1 MSNKQAQHCES
12 DIASVSHLQ
21 RVFRVHHPLQVDHTR
36 YTSTTVYRNAIVW
49 SNTFSKFTLNV
60 GNGFTLSLAGS
71 WHRVQAIYTY
81 KEASDLS
88 VKKRYEI
95 VKPVFQ
101 QNGHFTDPAAAY

>member
-1 MSNKQAQHCES
+1 MA
-12 DIASVSHLQ
+12 
-21 RVFRVHHPLQVDHTR
+21 HTR
-36 YTSTTVYRNAIVW
+36 YTSITVYWNARVW

-60 GNGFTLSLAGS
+60 GFTLNLAGS
-71 WHRVQAIYTY
+71 WCLVQAIYTF

-101 QNGHFTDPAAAY
+101 QNGHFTDPAVLLYSRLDSTSYHHYN